1 MIGSL
6 RGALL
11 RKATNQVLVEVQ
23 GVGYE
28 VTIPIS
34 TYERLPV
41 VEQEVRLAI
50 VESVGMYGG
59 GTALYG
65 FATPEEKEIFL
76 QLREVPGTGAKKA
89 LEYLEK
95 IAKSFPDFRR
105 AILERDARFLTS
117 VFGFSKRTAEKLIL
131 ALKDRLADLRLEG
144 TERWTQQIERQAIA
158 EALAG
163 LAGLGYR
170 ESEARGVLEQLS
182 PDVQDNSTAPDLIRH
197 ALKSLGSHA

>member
-1 MIGSL
+1 MLS
-6 RGALL
+6 
-11 RKATNQVLVEVQ
+11 KTTNQLLLEVQ

-28 VTIPIS
+28 VMIPLS
-34 TYERLPV
+34 TYERLPAL
-41 VEQEVRLAI
+41 EQEIWLGI

-89 LEYLEK
+89 LEYLDK

-105 AILERDARFLTS
+105 AILERDVRFLTS

-144 TERWTQQIERQAIA
+144 TEKWAAHIERQAIA

-163 LAGLGYR
+163 LVGLGYR
-170 ESEARGVLEQLS
+170 ESAARAVLERLS
-182 PDVQDNSTAPDLIRH
+182 QDVQNESSAPDLIRH
-197 ALKSLGSHA
+197 ALKSLGSHAS